1 MWTIFPKDKNRKNV
15 RKEKK
20 LIADVHTLVKLAQ
33 NYLDIFRLLDER
45 EWIKLFEMSVS
56 IKDNC
61 N

>member
-33 NYLDIFRLLDER
+33 NDSDIFRLLDER
-45 EWIKLFEMSVS
+45 E
-56 IKDNC
+56 
-61 N
+61 